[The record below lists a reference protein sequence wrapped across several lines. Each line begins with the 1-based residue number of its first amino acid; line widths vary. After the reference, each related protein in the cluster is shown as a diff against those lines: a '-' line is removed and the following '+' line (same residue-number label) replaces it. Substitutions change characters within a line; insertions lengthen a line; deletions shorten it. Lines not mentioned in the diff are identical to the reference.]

1 MNIIPK
7 DRYELL
13 NYLPNGVTAEIG
25 VATGRLSKIII
36 KNNNPKKL
44 YLIDAWKNFD
54 IGYYDENMVENNK
67 HEQRY
72 QDVTNYFKDNES
84 VRIIRDMSS
93 KAADNFK
100 DNFFDWVYIDADHSY
115 DGCMNDL
122 VAFNNKVKPDGY
134 IWGHDWLPEGQK
146 RPGFNVN
153 EAVLDFVEKNNYI
166 LSGITNERKFASYV
180 ISKTQDSHKKLIEV
194 IDDV

>member
-1 MNIIPK
+1 MKIVNL
-7 DRYELL
+7 DRYNLL
-13 NYLPNGVTAEIG
+13 KYLPRCVCAEVG
-25 VATGRLSKIII
+25 VATGRMSKIIVE
-36 KNNNPKKL
+36 NNNPKEL

-54 IGYYDENMVENNK
+54 LGYTDGNMVSDDE
-67 HEQRY
+67 HESRY
-72 QDVTNYFKDNES
+72 QNVKSMFKDNVS
-84 VRIIRDMSS
+84 VKLIRDYSTS
-93 KAADNFK
+93 AAEKFDN
-100 DNFFDWVYIDADHSY
+100 NFFDWVYIDADHSY

-194 IDDV
+194 IDAV